1 VSIMGAIIAASEA
14 FGVSPADII
23 GPSRRQ
29 AHAVPRFAAVWVSR
43 KRGYSLPQI
52 GHRLGKRDHTTILSA
67 ERRAEKLRAT
77 DPFFRSATDCA
88 LGSEY
93 LPCCPH
99 CGGRLG

>member
-1 VSIMGAIIAASEA
+1 MSVMGAIRAASEA

-23 GPSRRQ
+23 GPSRR
-29 AHAVPRFAAVWVSR
+29 HDHVIPRFAAVWVSR

-52 GHRLGKRDHTTILSA
+52 GKRLGDRDHTTILSA
-67 ERRAEKLRAT
+67 ERRAEQLRAT
-77 DPFFRSATDCA
+77 DPYFRSATDSA
-88 LGSEY
+88 LGDDH